1 MATKSRTQWLA
12 HGLYEQGTV
21 LLLSAQK
28 GEALAGDDGIAVAAS
43 FLFISHSFHKSFRLK
58 KQIV

>member
-28 GEALAGDDGIAVAAS
+28 GEALAGVDGIAVDDAS
-43 FLFISHSFHKSFRLK
+43 ISVYFTLIS
-58 KQIV
+58 